1 MNRGD
6 VWDADIAGGRRPVV
20 IVTRDV
26 VIPLLTRVTVAP
38 VTNTVRGIPSEV
50 PLGREEGLEGDRV
63 ANCDNLATIPKH
75 SLRRRRG
82 DLGPESLEKLS
93 RALSVAFE
101 ITHVS
106 EA

>member
-6 VWDADIAGGRRPVV
+6 VWDADLAGGRRPVV

-50 PLGREEGLEGDRV
+50 PLGPGEALERDCV
-63 ANCDNLATIPKH
+63 ANCDNLATIPKD

-82 DLGPESLEKLS
+82 ELGPESLQELS
-93 RALSVAFE
+93 RALSVALE
-101 ITHVS
+101 ISHP
-106 EA
+106 EG